1 MKPRLRLYFV
11 RVLDDDCGLAVAA
24 HSAKEARAIIW
35 KGQELP
41 EVDRIIDL
49 RVRWLKQAVVS
60 GLRPGTILYDA
71 VEGLRRGAYSWAEGP
86 CPICG
91 INEAYLTNENGKV
104 CCESCLDGDTST

>member
-35 KGQELP
+35 KGMELP

-49 RVRWLKQAVVS
+49 ARLDRW
-60 GLRPGTILYDA
+60 
-71 VEGLRRGAYSWAEGP
+71 GA
-86 CPICG
+86 
-91 INEAYLTNENGKV
+91 L
-104 CCESCLDGDTST
+104 

>member
-35 KGQELP
+35 KGMELP

-49 RVRWLKQAVVS
+49 RVRWIKQAVVS

-91 INEAYLTNENGKV
+91 AKDAYLTNEGGKV
-104 CCESCLDGDTST
+104 GCESCLDGDAST